1 MIWEFQ
7 TEVDW
12 VPQEGDVM
20 TTISMI
26 YDRNLICGFEMLGHA
41 GYSKN
46 GEPDIVCSALSS
58 TSQMTINAIL
68 DWTGLSLEDVKCFK
82 QDAKQG
88 HLLFLLNDTYYNG
101 LVTQQL
107 LNAFHMYTDL
117 LEQTYPDNIK
127 KERREIYDYTD
138 K

>member
-7 TEVDW
+7 TEVDG

-68 DWTGLSLEDVKCFK
+68 DWTGLSLEDVKCFE
-82 QDAKQG
+82 QDSKQG
-88 HLLFLLNDTYYNG
+88 HLLFILNDTYYDG

-117 LEQTYPDNIK
+117 LEQTYPDSVK

>member
-12 VPQEGDVM
+12 VPQEGDGM

-58 TSQMTINAIL
+58 TSQMTINSIL
-68 DWTGLSLEDVKCFK
+68 DWTGLSLEDVKCFE
-82 QDAKQG
+82 QDEKQG

>member
-7 TEVDW
+7 TEVDG

-46 GEPDIVCSALSS
+46 GEPDIVCSALSA

-68 DWTGLSLEDVKCFK
+68 DWTGLSLEDIKCFK
-82 QDAKQG
+82 QDAIQG
-88 HLLFLLNDTYYNG
+88 HFLFMFIDTYYDC

-107 LNAFHMYTDL
+107 LNALHMYTAL

>member
-1 MIWEFQ
+1 
-7 TEVDW
+7 
-12 VPQEGDVM
+12 M
-20 TTISMI
+20 TQIEMV

-46 GEPDIVCSALSS
+46 GEPDIVCSALSA

-68 DWTGLSLEDVKCFK
+68 DWTGLSLEDVRCFE
-82 QDAKQG
+82 QDEKKG